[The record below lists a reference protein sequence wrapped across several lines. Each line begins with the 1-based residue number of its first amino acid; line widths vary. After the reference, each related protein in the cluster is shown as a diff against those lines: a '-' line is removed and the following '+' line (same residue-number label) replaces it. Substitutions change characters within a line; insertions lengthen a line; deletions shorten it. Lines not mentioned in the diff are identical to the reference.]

1 MHSQWVQFTQKES
14 MASITV
20 SGKVSKPPEIKFFDS
35 GTQLC
40 KLSVIDREYVRPDK
54 KGEETPGQF
63 YDCEIWGKSAEI
75 AGDRLSKGSRVSMSG
90 QAVWREW
97 TSKTGEK
104 RKGLTVKVASVTYLD
119 TKDESEALKGG
130 GAPAGGVGSNAASDD
145 IPF

>member
-1 MHSQWVQFTQKES
+1 MQRQRCYSIPIKP

-35 GTQLC
+35 GSQVCTV
-40 KLSVIDREYVRPDK
+40 SIVDREYVRPNK

-63 YDCEIWGKSAEI
+63 YDCEIWGKTGEI
-75 AGDRLSKGSRVSMSG
+75 AGDRLSKGSKVTMSG

-97 TSKTGEK
+97 TGKTGEK
-104 RKGLTVKVASVTYLD
+104 RKALTVKVSNVTYLD
-119 TKDESEALKGG
+119 TKDESQALKTGG
-130 GAPAGGVGSNAASDD
+130 GAPAAAASADD